1 MCVELTVNSIV
12 NAFISCVYYNIRSL
26 ELVGD
31 SVMKCEKKNMLLYAV
46 TDRAWIGK
54 QTLLEQ
60 IESALKGGITC
71 LQLREKEL
79 EQKAFLQEAYAVK
92 KLCEKYRVPFIIND
106 NVEVAIACKADG
118 VHVGQG
124 DVPPA
129 KVREMV
135 GKDMWIGVSAHTL
148 EEALEAEKQGADY
161 LGVGSMF
168 PTGTKKD
175 VVETTFET
183 LEEICK
189 QVTIP
194 VVAIGGIKENNLSLL
209 GKTGVDGVA
218 LVSAIFGSKNIEETC
233 RHLLEFSYLFG
244 I

>member
-1 MCVELTVNSIV
+1 
-12 NAFISCVYYNIRSL
+12 
-26 ELVGD
+26 
-31 SVMKCEKKNMLLYAV
+31 MLLYAV

-79 EQKAFLQEAYAVK
+79 GQEAFLQEAYAVK
-92 KLCEKYRVPFIIND
+92 KLCEKYQVPFIIND

-129 KVREMV
+129 KVREMA

-183 LEEICK
+183 LEEICN

-194 VVAIGGIKENNLSLL
+194 VVAIGGIKEGNLSLL

-244 I
+244 A

>member
-1 MCVELTVNSIV
+1 
-12 NAFISCVYYNIRSL
+12 
-26 ELVGD
+26 
-31 SVMKCEKKNMLLYAV
+31 MKCEKKNMLLYAV

-79 EQKAFLQEAYAVK
+79 GQEAFLQEAYAVK
-92 KLCEKYRVPFIIND
+92 KLCEKYQVPFIIND

-129 KVREMV
+129 KVREMA

-183 LEEICK
+183 LEEICN

-194 VVAIGGIKENNLSLL
+194 VVAIGGIKEGNLSLL

-244 I
+244 A